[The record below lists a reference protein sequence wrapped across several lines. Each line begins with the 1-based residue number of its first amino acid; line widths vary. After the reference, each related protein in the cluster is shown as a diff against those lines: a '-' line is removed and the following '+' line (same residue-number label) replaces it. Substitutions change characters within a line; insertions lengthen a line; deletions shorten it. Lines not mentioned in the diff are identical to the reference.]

1 MEENKSLL
9 PFEGKPIRKIW
20 HNEEWYFSVVDV
32 VEVLTDTPSP
42 RQYWNI
48 VKKRDGQLSTICLQL
63 KLTASD
69 GRKRLTDCANTK
81 GILRIIMSIPSPK
94 AEPFKL
100 WLAEVGAEKIDENEQ
115 KRLLR
120 QEQMALYKAK
130 GRSDEWI
137 EKRMDTIEKRN
148 LLTDEWKNRGVK
160 EGSEYSILT
169 ATISEGT
176 FGIKP
181 SEHKKLKGLDKPS
194 HSLQD
199 NMTELELLFTSL
211 GELLTR
217 EETIKDDA
225 QGFDENK
232 TAAVK
237 GGNMAGSA
245 RKLIEKE
252 RGEKVVSSSNLLSP
266 SRDKNKALPPSDE
279 APNLL

>member
-1 MEENKSLL
+1 MEESKDLI

-20 HNEEWYFSVVDV
+20 HNDEWYFSVIDV
-32 VEVLTDTPSP
+32 IEGLIETPNPSN
-42 RQYWNI
+42 YWNML
-48 VKKRDGQLSTICLQL
+48 KKRESELYTVCVKL
-63 KLTASD
+63 KFLAPDSKM
-69 GRKRLTDCANTK
+69 RSTDCANTK

-94 AEPFKL
+94 VEPFKL
-100 WLAEVGAEKIDENEQ
+100 WLAEVGADKLDENEQ
-115 KRLLR
+115 RRLLK
-120 QEQMALYKAK
+120 QEQMALYKAN
-130 GRSDEWI
+130 GRSNEWI

-160 EGSEYSILT
+160 EGQEYSILT

-176 FGIKP
+176 FDIKP

-232 TAAVK
+232 TSAVK
-237 GGNMAGSA
+237 GGKMAGSA
-245 RKLIEKE
+245 RRLIEKE
-252 RGEKVVSSSNLLSP
+252 RGEKVVSSTSFLLP
-266 SRDKNKALPPSDE
+266 PKDKNKELPPSDDT
-279 APNLL
+279 PSLF